1 MRQEVIQKKN
11 NEAKKNTSISYIDLR
26 NSKERNTPE

>member
-11 NEAKKNTSISYIDLR
+11 NEAKKNTSISYNR
-26 NSKERNTPE
+26 FKESKERNTPE